1 LVFKINTKN
10 TLGNLNFKKDLK
22 MKISQ
27 LIATIFA
34 VSTLAFTASS
44 FAADPATVNGK
55 PIKQSWVDYIMKD
68 AQSRGQKG
76 EGLKNAVINELV
88 GSELA
93 YQEAVKQGIDKNQ
106 DLIIAEEIG
115 HKKLIVNAFLADFMK
130 KNPVT
135 DADKKA
141 AYEQYKKEL
150 GDKEY
155 NARHILV
162 KTEAEA
168 NDIAAAVKKGG
179 DFAKLAKEKS
189 LDPGSKEKGGDLGW
203 FSPAGMVKP
212 FSDAVTSLKKGEVS
226 APVQTQFGWHI
237 IKLSDSRATQVP
249 SYDKVKDGLER
260 TLQQRKLEKMMLGLK
275 EKAKIEVP
283 GVTK

>member
-1 LVFKINTKN
+1 MKINQIIL
-10 TLGNLNFKKDLK
+10 TL
-22 MKISQ
+22 
-27 LIATIFA
+27 T
-34 VSTLAFTASS
+34 AFSALS
-44 FAADPATVNGK
+44 FTPALYAADAAATVNGK
-55 PIKQSWVDYIMKD
+55 PIKQSWVDYISKD
-68 AQSRGQKG
+68 AQARGQKPSD
-76 EGLKNAVINELV
+76 GLRNAIINELV
-88 GSELA
+88 GTELA
-93 YQEAVKQGIDKNQ
+93 YQEAVKQGVDKDP
-106 DLIIAEEIG
+106 DLITAAEIG
-115 HKKLIVNAFLADFMK
+115 NRKLVVNSFLAGFMK

-135 DADKKA
+135 DADKKE

-155 NARHILV
+155 SARHILV

-168 NDIAAAVKKGG
+168 KDVQAQLAKGV

-212 FSDAVTSLKKGEVS
+212 FSEAVTGLKKGEVTT

-237 IKLSDSRATQVP
+237 IKLVDSRATQVP

-260 TLQQRKLEKMMLGLK
+260 TLQQRKLEKMMLDLK
-275 EKAKIEVP
+275 AKAKIDVP
-283 GVTK
+283 GVTSAK

>member
-1 LVFKINTKN
+1 
-10 TLGNLNFKKDLK
+10 

-34 VSTLAFTASS
+34 VSALSFTASS
-44 FAADPATVNGK
+44 FAADAAATVNGK
-55 PIKQSWVDYIMKD
+55 PIKQSWVDYIVKD
-68 AQSRGQKG
+68 AEARGQKG
-76 EGLKNAVINELV
+76 DGLKNAVINELI

-93 YQEAVKQGIDKNQ
+93 YQEAVKQGVDKNS
-106 DLIIAEEIG
+106 DLVIAEEIG

-135 DADKKA
+135 DAEKKA
-141 AYEQYKKEL
+141 EYDKQKAAM

-155 NARHILV
+155 SARHILV

-168 NDIAAAVKKGG
+168 NDLAAQLKKGG

-212 FSDAVTSLKKGEVS
+212 FSDAVTNMKKGEVS
-226 APVQTQFGWHI
+226 APVQTQFGWHL
-237 IKLSDSRATQVP
+237 IKLNDSRAAQVP
-249 SYDKVKDGLER
+249 SYDKVKESLER
-260 TLQQRKLEKMMLGLK
+260 NLQQRKLEKLMLGLK
-275 EKAKIEVP
+275 EKAKIDVP
-283 GVTK
+283 GITDKK

>member
-1 LVFKINTKN
+1 
-10 TLGNLNFKKDLK
+10 

-34 VSTLAFTASS
+34 VSALSFTASS
-44 FAADPATVNGK
+44 FAADAAATVNGK
-55 PIKQSWVDYIMKD
+55 PIKQSWVDYIVKD
-68 AQSRGQKG
+68 AEARGQKG
-76 EGLKNAVINELV
+76 DGLKNAVINELI

-93 YQEAVKQGIDKNQ
+93 YQEAVKQGVDKNN
-106 DLIIAEEIG
+106 DLVIAEEIG

-135 DADKKA
+135 DAEKKA
-141 AYEQYKKEL
+141 EYDKQKAAM

-155 NARHILV
+155 SARHILV

-168 NDIAAAVKKGG
+168 NDLAAQLKKGG

-212 FSDAVTSLKKGEVS
+212 FSDAVTNMKKGEVS
-226 APVQTQFGWHI
+226 APVQTQFGWHL
-237 IKLSDSRATQVP
+237 IKLNDSRAAQVP
-249 SYDKVKDGLER
+249 SYDKVKESLER
-260 TLQQRKLEKMMLGLK
+260 NLQQRKLEKLMLGLK
-275 EKAKIEVP
+275 EKAKIDVP
-283 GVTK
+283 GITDKK

>member
-1 LVFKINTKN
+1 
-10 TLGNLNFKKDLK
+10 
-22 MKISQ
+22 MKIKQ
-27 LIATIFA
+27 TFLAIAA
-34 VSTLAFTASS
+34 LSALS
-44 FAADPATVNGK
+44 FAPALYAADAAATVNGK
-55 PIKQSWVDYIMKD
+55 PIKQSWVDYIVKD
-68 AQSRGQKG
+68 AQARGQKG

-93 YQEAVKQGIDKNQ
+93 YQEAVKQGVDKNQ
-106 DLIIAEEIG
+106 DLITAEEIG
-115 HKKLIVNAFLADFMK
+115 HKKLVVNAFLADFMK

-168 NDIAAAVKKGG
+168 TDIAAQIKKGG

-212 FSDAVTSLKKGEVS
+212 FSDAVSSLKKGDVT
-226 APVQTQFGWHI
+226 ATPIQTQFGWHV
-237 IKLSDSRATQVP
+237 IKLVDSRAAQVP
-249 SYDKVKDGLER
+249 SYDKVKEGLER
-260 TLQQRKLEKMMLGLK
+260 TLQQRKLEKMMIGLK
-275 EKAKIEVP
+275 EKAKIDVP
-283 GVTK
+283 GVTDKK